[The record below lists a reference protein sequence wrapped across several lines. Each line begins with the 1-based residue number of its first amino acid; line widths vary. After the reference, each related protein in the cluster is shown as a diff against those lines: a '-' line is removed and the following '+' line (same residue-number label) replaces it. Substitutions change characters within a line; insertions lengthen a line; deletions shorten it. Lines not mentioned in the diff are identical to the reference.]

1 MPIVEKKYFYR
12 SNLSWGLWHIT
23 ESLDEL
29 FEALCP
35 NEIDLSYLDK
45 IGHEKKKKEFLAS
58 RLLLKQLLQYY
69 ELEYKGVIKDDILK
83 PYLVGHKYHI
93 SISHSHDYATAVI
106 HPDYKTAI
114 DIELISPKM
123 LDIAPKFLNSQE
135 AEYGLQDARKAT
147 LLWCAKE
154 TLYKIYHG
162 RGLIF
167 KDNLF
172 IRSFPNDEDG
182 FIETEICIGSL
193 SWQYQ
198 MHYLV
203 RNGYGITFVE
213 HSAI

>member
-23 ESLDEL
+23 ETLDEL
-29 FEALCP
+29 FEQLEP

-58 RLLLKQLLQYY
+58 RLLLKQLLHYY
-69 ELEYKGVIKDDILK
+69 DLEYKGVIKDDILK
-83 PYLVGHKYHI
+83 PYLVGHKCHI
-93 SISHSHDYATAVI
+93 SISHSHDYASAVI
-106 HPDYKTAI
+106 HPGQKTAI
-114 DIELISPKM
+114 DIELLSIKM
-123 LDIAPKFLNSQE
+123 LDIVPKFLSNE
-135 AEYGLQDARKAT
+135 ERNFVERDERRAT

-154 TLYKIYHG
+154 TMYKIYHG

-172 IRSFPNDEDG
+172 VRTFPDKEEG
-182 FIETEICIGSL
+182 FMETEICVGSM
-193 SWQYQ
+193 SWRYQ

-213 HSAI
+213 NQIA